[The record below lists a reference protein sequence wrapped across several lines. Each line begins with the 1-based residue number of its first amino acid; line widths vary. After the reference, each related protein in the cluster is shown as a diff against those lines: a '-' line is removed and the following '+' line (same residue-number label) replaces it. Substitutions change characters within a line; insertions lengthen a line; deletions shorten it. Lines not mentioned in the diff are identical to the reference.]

1 MLNLV
6 RSKSFLLFGSVV
18 VLTVLAI
25 ALLRPGAG
33 VAGQPPDTGPTDAYD
48 FPIKPGT
55 PEWAAL
61 KSHEEM
67 LQVCQ
72 VPESILQEMS
82 TEGLIETCLNYPL
95 YGDMLAYNSMQQ
107 GFDAVV
113 SRFNGLQE
121 LLKRED
127 AGSKLLARYRK
138 MDPETGENW
147 TPLRSSNSSLDFT
160 FIEMLLAQ
168 DDILSKLTPAERRD
182 LLAVSLEMVR
192 SKQKH
197 ADIYSLFGQERTALI
212 MGRILQM
219 ENFDAFNRKVQE
231 NETLQVFLGDGEFAG
246 EKGLNDIFL
255 QTQRFLS
262 QYQ

>member
-95 YGDMLAYNSMQQ
+95 YWEWLAYSNLQQ
-107 GFDAVV
+107 GFETVA
-113 SRFNGLQE
+113 SRFSPVLDCLELGPGDLCGEEAEGVNADGFAIRPLIVAGGNGNHSS
-121 LLKRED
+121 
-127 AGSKLLARYRK
+127 AG
-138 MDPETGENW
+138 
-147 TPLRSSNSSLDFT
+147 RSYC
-160 FIEMLLAQ
+160 
-168 DDILSKLTPAERRD
+168 
-182 LLAVSLEMVR
+182 
-192 SKQKH
+192 H
-197 ADIYSLFGQERTALI
+197 
-212 MGRILQM
+212 
-219 ENFDAFNRKVQE
+219 FDQH
-231 NETLQVFLGDGEFAG
+231 Q
-246 EKGLNDIFL
+246 
-255 QTQRFLS
+255 
-262 QYQ
+262 